1 MTEPG
6 DTDVVREEPRQAS
19 GDLGRAYGVMLAQL
33 PWELDVN
40 ESPVAATGSE
50 EAPAV
55 PAARGPEAAPPE
67 PAAPPPVLRIV
78 EALLFVG
85 GAPLT
90 PERACE
96 TVRGLTPEQFQ
107 QAVEAL
113 NRSYRQQGRPYR
125 AQVQGHGYVLALQ
138 SRYRPV
144 VDKLYGGTRAARLS
158 PQAIDVLALVAY
170 RQPATKEEIDSVRG
184 ADSGSLLRQL
194 VRRGLVAV
202 VHRGDSA
209 QREVTYGTTPRF
221 LELFRLRSLDDLPQT
236 QDLQRL

>member
-1 MTEPG
+1 MTEPN
-6 DTDVVREEPRQAS
+6 DTDVGEEGRAPAP
-19 GDLGRAYGVMLAQL
+19 GDLGRAYGELLAQL
-33 PWELDVN
+33 PWEPDVN
-40 ESPVAATGSE
+40 ED
-50 EAPAV
+50 
-55 PAARGPEAAPPE
+55 PAAPVVSPPTPAEA
-67 PAAPPPVLRIV
+67 AAPPPLPRIV

-96 TVRGLTPEQFQ
+96 TIRGLTPEQFR

-113 NRSYRQQGRPYR
+113 NRAYRQQGRPYR
-125 AQVQGHGYVLALQ
+125 VQAQERGYVLALQ

-144 VDKLYGGTRAARLS
+144 LEKLYGTTRAARLS
-158 PQAIDVLALVAY
+158 PAAIDALALVAY
-170 RQPATKEEIDSVRG
+170 RQPATKQEIDSLRG
-184 ADSGSLLRQL
+184 ADSGHLLRQL